1 MRRGPSGGGKGWCCG
16 SLSPANRSFCSNIIA
31 LHKNLLVVLQW
42 VYKLC
47 VGHQPTVG
55 ADDAD
60 ERNNPAIVGP
70 DLSRPAPIYRPRWLF
85 RSPDYCVDLHYWPL
99 SLAGK
104 RPVLADK
111 SAVGAIMAFNTIIGV
126 AGGVPTGR

>member
-1 MRRGPSGGGKGWCCG
+1 MRTGPSVVVKACRCG

-42 VYKLC
+42 AYKLC

-60 ERNNPAIVGP
+60 ERNNPAIVAP
-70 DLSRPAPIYRPRWLF
+70 DLSRPAPLSLARWLL
-85 RSPDYCVDLHYWPL
+85 RSAGFSLRLHYWRHR
-99 SLAGK
+99 LAPN
-104 RPVLADK
+104 RPAP
-111 SAVGAIMAFNTIIGV
+111 SAK
-126 AGGVPTGR
+126 